1 MKNCRI
7 SIKDNYNLNSI
18 IWHHHNLCHTIFNS
32 QIQLYGHCYTWSWH
46 DQPRQVV
53 SKQSCWNSMHHWTSI
68 HGNSQFH
75 HDQTTEM
82 LSWSPPWCR
91 APQIFLSSFQKMQ
104 GSQLSSSHLCQSCST
119 SFLFPVHSV
128 QSSKMS
134 KMTCASTKTGSRR
147 LSRQEGNN

>member
-1 MKNCRI
+1 
-7 SIKDNYNLNSI
+7 
-18 IWHHHNLCHTIFNS
+18 
-32 QIQLYGHCYTWSWH
+32 
-46 DQPRQVV
+46 
-53 SKQSCWNSMHHWTSI
+53 
-68 HGNSQFH
+68 
-75 HDQTTEM
+75 
-82 LSWSPPWCR
+82 
-91 APQIFLSSFQKMQ
+91 MQ